1 MVAFMRNGGP
11 PGAVLLTTVFFG
23 GLFLWTALYLP
34 LALPVWLVLT
44 RAGGISSANAVRRLV
59 HCYGSGCCKL
69 LARLTPITVENR
81 AGALPAPCIIAAN
94 HQSFFDPY
102 CIGFFP
108 VPYPVFV
115 VRAWPF
121 RIPLYGRIM
130 RRAGYLNIED
140 MDAESFLRKA
150 SDILRKDKAMLV
162 VFPEG
167 TRSADG
173 KPGRFRSGAFRLAV
187 DCNIPVVPLCINGTG
202 KVFPKGS
209 RFGRPA
215 PVRVTLL
222 PPLYPERFA
231 GCGESARLHL
241 RRSVKH
247 AVREALLES
256 PAG

>member
-1 MVAFMRNGGP
+1 MDAVIRPGRP
-11 PGAVLLTTVFFG
+11 PEAVFLTTVFFG
-23 GLFLWTALYLP
+23 GLLLWTALYLP
-34 LALPVWLVLT
+34 FAVPAWLMLT
-44 RAGGISSANAVRRLV
+44 LAGGLSSANAVRRLV
-59 HCYGSGCCKL
+59 HFYGSVCCRL
-69 LARLTPITVENR
+69 LAGLTPVTVENR
-81 AGALPAPCIIAAN
+81 AGALPAPCVIAAN

-102 CIGFFP
+102 CIGFLP

-130 RRAGYLNIED
+130 RLSGYLNIEA

-150 SDILRKDKAMLV
+150 ADILLRDKAMLV

-202 KVFPKGS
+202 DVFPTGS
-209 RFGRPA
+209 RFGWPA
-215 PVRVTLL
+215 PIRLTLL

-231 GCGESARLHL
+231 AYGESARLHL

-247 AVREALLES
+247 AIREALQER